1 MTEKESTFEEEME
14 QLKQIVNGLESGN
27 LPLEEA
33 LDKYEQ
39 GIKLSKQLNDTLTK
53 AEKKLTKM
61 VNEEGQVTLFE
72 EKDDLN
78 DNADEED

>member
-1 MTEKESTFEEEME
+1 MTEKEPTFEEEME

>member
-1 MTEKESTFEEEME
+1 MTEKEPTFEEEME

-72 EKDDLN
+72 EKNDLN

>member
-1 MTEKESTFEEEME
+1 MTEKEPTFEEEME

-78 DNADEED
+78 DNADEEY

>member
-1 MTEKESTFEEEME
+1 MTEKEPTFEEEME

-61 VNEEGQVTLFE
+61 VNEEVTLFE

>member
-1 MTEKESTFEEEME
+1 MTEKEPTFEEEME

-78 DNADEED
+78 DDADEED